1 MKMGGVTMDEDYEIL
16 PHQILADLK
25 SEVEALK
32 KKLTQPDA
40 KAQEL
45 ILEIESLKD
54 SIHDLTTIF
63 QKALEDMK
71 QEGDA
76 AQLMKGL
83 TTKIEAVISQNE
95 TIARGMIA
103 ISDKVEDF
111 VSKQGVVSSSMGSTM
126 MPQMPRPSMGR
137 PMNMSGVQHTMGMPA
152 MGDRVAPQPMMEM
165 PLTPGAAGSSGSDD
179 FDLPPPPPGMNMGK
193 RKGLF
198 K

>member
-1 MKMGGVTMDEDYEIL
+1 MDEDYEIL

-25 SEVEALK
+25 NEVEALK

-54 SIHDLTTIF
+54 SIHDLTMIF

-76 AQLMKGL
+76 AQLMKAL
-83 TTKIEAVISQNE
+83 TMKIEAVISQNE

-111 VSKQGVVSSSMGSTM
+111 VSKQNNMPSQMSSQKV
-126 MPQMPRPSMGR
+126 PILNQQMVNRAGR
-137 PMNMSGVQHTMGMPA
+137 RSGVQHTKSIKEEIEN
-152 MGDRVAPQPMMEM
+152 APGP
-165 PLTPGAAGSSGSDD
+165 DY
-179 FDLPPPPPGMNMGK
+179 K
-193 RKGLF
+193 
-198 K
+198 

>member
-1 MKMGGVTMDEDYEIL
+1 MMEEDYEIL

-25 SEVEALK
+25 NEVEALK

-54 SIHDLTTIF
+54 SIHDLTMIF

-76 AQLMKGL
+76 AQLMKTL

-103 ISDKVEDF
+103 ISDKVDDF
-111 VSKQGVVSSSMGSTM
+111 VSKQGSMPSQMSSQRVPILNQPTM
-126 MPQMPRPSMGR
+126 NRAGQI
-137 PMNMSGVQHTMGMPA
+137 SGVQHTMGAPG

-165 PLTPGAAGSSGSDD
+165 PMMPRGSSGSVGGDD
-179 FDLPPPPPGMNMGK
+179 FDLPPPPPGMGMGK
-193 RKGLF
+193 RKGVF

>member
-1 MKMGGVTMDEDYEIL
+1 MGGVTMDEDYEIL

-54 SIHDLTTIF
+54 SIHDLTMIF

-76 AQLMKGL
+76 AQLMK
-83 TTKIEAVISQNE
+83 
-95 TIARGMIA
+95 
-103 ISDKVEDF
+103 
-111 VSKQGVVSSSMGSTM
+111 
-126 MPQMPRPSMGR
+126 
-137 PMNMSGVQHTMGMPA
+137 
-152 MGDRVAPQPMMEM
+152 
-165 PLTPGAAGSSGSDD
+165 
-179 FDLPPPPPGMNMGK
+179 
-193 RKGLF
+193 
-198 K
+198 

>member
-1 MKMGGVTMDEDYEIL
+1 MGGVTMDEDYEIL

-111 VSKQGVVSSSMGSTM
+111 VSKQNTMPSQMGSSRVM
-126 MPQMPRPSMGR
+126 SAMAPPNMNRPGQIL
-137 PMNMSGVQHTMGMPA
+137 GVQHTMGMPA

-165 PLTPGAAGSSGSDD
+165 PMMPGAQGSSGSDD
-179 FDLPPPPPGMNMGK
+179 FDLPPPPPGMSMGK